1 MTVKG
6 LNGSGRH
13 SVYDQKANVQT
24 HNMIMWMWVAL
35 EVYKDVPVV
44 NADPSLPSASTSAN
58 GHDIK

>member
-58 GHDIK
+58 GRDIK